1 MIIKIKS
8 LVLNVA
14 LADTTEK
21 HMQGLQG
28 IKSLGDTEGMLF
40 VYDEV
45 QPSVDYHMRGVE
57 IPLDIIFI
65 DENCRITKIYH
76 ANPDENKIT
85 AQNVNYVLETKQNL
99 MYYNKIKVGDTI
111 DKTNLIVSNVL
122 RGYRNGSE
130 YHV

>member
-1 MIIKIKS
+1 MKIKIHD

-85 AQNVNYVLETKQNL
+85 AQKVNYVLETKQNL